1 MSGNVVWTK
10 GILVRNM
17 KKHYVWQLLSIEV
30 MNTTLSSGS
39 WGVDEELLI
48 KDSWSDLLASMTVS
62 DSETTNVC
70 WNNECLKTVVVIV
83 RNDVLKS

>member
-10 GILVRNM
+10 GILVWYM
-17 KKHYVWQLLSIEV
+17 YKHYVWQLMCIV
-30 MNTTLSSGS
+30 VIITTLSSGS

>member
-1 MSGNVVWTK
+1 MN
-10 GILVRNM
+10 
-17 KKHYVWQLLSIEV
+17 KHYVWQMLSIEV

-39 WGVDEELLI
+39 CGVDEELLI

-70 WNNECLKTVVVIV
+70 
-83 RNDVLKS
+83 